1 MHGWEEA
8 AEMPRV
14 GNPVCVRPEEGAHV
28 PPRVWGWRAPMES
41 LAVLER
47 ADAGVLATEGFCLAS
62 REWPRDCWSKPS
74 LLSCLWRGVLAVCTP
89 SEAPE

>member
-1 MHGWEEA
+1 
-8 AEMPRV
+8 
-14 GNPVCVRPEEGAHV
+14 
-28 PPRVWGWRAPMES
+28 MES